1 MRSTL
6 KCDIIF
12 SSYWGI
18 MSMKTKIVYI
28 SGNEVFD
35 IADIRAAF
43 NEVRDAL
50 GLDSQTV
57 LFGVPVD
64 KDDALGTQTSDSM
77 TEYHTD
83 VQVNNDIDINSEIP
97 LSTETNDVNVIQP
110 EEKIQETKA
119 KKNVKKKTTKDT
131 KTTETEIKADA
142 PETKTDA
149 DNAEQAEKVI
159 PILSVLSTKTNVT
172 PQDSQ
177 NTYTEDIQ
185 NKTEE
190 TTNDDKA
197 SESVTTDIDIQTEEL
212 EVSINNTEAEP
223 VQEQTADIED
233 MLADDAPSEPIE
245 KTLEQLLESMTPLRE
260 DITEEHDTTII
271 NDDIDFVPE
280 EDTKSEQSDSDAT
293 LEQLATEFAENED
306 KITTNMK
313 TENHSKIGK
322 LKNILPFKKAK
333 REDAGLMGDLFGW
346 AGIAA
351 NDDDFAMPGFF
362 TNAASKK

>member
-12 SSYWGI
+12 SSYWGM

-43 NEVRDAL
+43 NEVRDTL

-64 KDDALGTQTSDSM
+64 KDDALGKQNSDSV
-77 TEYHTD
+77 TETVAD
-83 VQVNNDIDINSEIP
+83 AKINNNTDINSKI
-97 LSTETNDVNVIQP
+97 TKTADKADTIQAD
-110 EEKIQETKA
+110 EKIQAVKTK
-119 KKNVKKKTTKDT
+119 KIVKKKTTKDT
-131 KTTETEIKADA
+131 KITEPEIKSDV
-142 PETKTDA
+142 PDIKNNA
-149 DNAEQAEKVI
+149 DNAEQEKTVI
-159 PILSVLSTKTNVT
+159 PILSVLSTKTNET
-172 PQDSQ
+172 NQDNQDITKQ
-177 NTYTEDIQ
+177 NIQ
-185 NKTEE
+185 NIKENTKN
-190 TTNDDKA
+190 TDNV
-197 SESVTTDIDIQTEEL
+197 SESVTADIDIQTEEL
-212 EVSINNTEAEP
+212 EVSITTDEAEP

-233 MLADDAPSEPIE
+233 MLTDDAPSEPIE

-260 DITEEHDTTII
+260 DVTEEHDTVAI
-271 NDDIDFVPE
+271 NDDLDFVPE

-306 KITTNMK
+306 KITTNTK

-333 REDAGLMGDLFGW
+333 REDSGLMGDLFGW